1 MTETR
6 TEARPLVP
14 VGMAIGQAVGQTE
27 SAVRTLHGIAAR
39 ARALCTDG
47 GI

>member
-6 TEARPLVP
+6 TEARPLDPADVE
-14 VGMAIGQAVGQTE
+14 TT
-27 SAVRTLHGIAAR
+27 VRTLHGIIAR
-39 ARALCTDG
+39 ARALAAVG